1 VTASNCYFADHRFAI
16 NIDNTTN
23 VTVTACEFDNI
34 GASCLGGTTTSG
46 LTFSNN
52 WIHDSGTTTTST
64 NINAVELSSYN
75 NCVVTSNRFGAN
87 NNFRYLV
94 STGSGTSNVIVA
106 ANSFESINSAA
117 SNPAAI
123 LRDASATNV
132 LIEAN
137 NVSGSVALVHP
148 VTLPV
153 VVIASGAVTIPNSKS
168 VIYQLVDTEASAASD
183 DLDTING
190 GQEGQVAYF
199 STTSSSRDVTFKDA
213 TGNLNLAGD
222 FVCDNNQDTITLIKR
237 GSNWWE
243 VARSNNV

>member
-1 VTASNCYFADHRFAI
+1 
-16 NIDNTTN
+16 
-23 VTVTACEFDNI
+23 
-34 GASCLGGTTTSG
+34 
-46 LTFSNN
+46 
-52 WIHDSGTTTTST
+52 
-64 NINAVELSSYN
+64 
-75 NCVVTSNRFGAN
+75 
-87 NNFRYLV
+87 
-94 STGSGTSNVIVA
+94 
-106 ANSFESINSAA
+106 
-117 SNPAAI
+117 
-123 LRDASATNV
+123 